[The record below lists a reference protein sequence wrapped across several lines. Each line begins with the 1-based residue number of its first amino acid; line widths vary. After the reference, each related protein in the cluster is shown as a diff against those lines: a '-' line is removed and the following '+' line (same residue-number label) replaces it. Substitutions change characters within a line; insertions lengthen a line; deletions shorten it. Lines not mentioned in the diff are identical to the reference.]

1 MSSNKLFSVMRI
13 VLISL
18 FLGSGF
24 AASEPLIP
32 EGDVSSAT
40 TVNAMNYVRA
50 KTALQFDKYYARA
63 GGINRF
69 GHTRDVVT
77 IDNRSSRRLNRDTLY
92 SVAIVDISKG
102 AVLEMPDAGDRY
114 MSVQV
119 VNEDGYTNAVFHG
132 GGRYDLTM
140 EQFDTPFVWLLTR
153 TLVSTSAPQ
162 DREIV
167 HGLQDQMRINSA
179 SNRPYSHQE
188 YDSVS
193 YDTTTHHL
201 VELGKGLT
209 DNSKSAGAREEVD
222 PIKQLIT
229 AAFGFGTLPEN
240 ESFLI
245 IGQPDLPSD
254 GAYILDVKA
263 VPVDGFWSL
272 AMYDKE
278 GYFRANKYDSYGFSD
293 QSATKNANG
302 SITLH
307 FGGDPQSVNYIPLTD
322 GWNYVVRLYRPREE
336 ILDGSWKFPQ
346 LRAVASP

>member
-1 MSSNKLFSVMRI
+1 MTPNKMLLVMRI
-13 VLISL
+13 ALASL
-18 FLGSGF
+18 LLGSGLVASDPLSSKDD
-24 AASEPLIP
+24 AAP
-32 EGDVSSAT
+32 VT

-69 GHTRDVVT
+69 SHTRNVVT
-77 IDNRSSRRLNRDTLY
+77 IDNHSSKRLNRDTLY

-102 AVLEMPDAGDRY
+102 AVLEMPEAGDRY

-132 GGRYDLTM
+132 AGRYELTM
-140 EQFDTPFVWLLTR
+140 EQFDTPFVWLLVR
-153 TLVSTSAPQ
+153 TLVSDQ
-162 DREIV
+162 DRDIV
-167 HGLQDQMRINSA
+167 NTLQDQMRVSGA
-179 SNRPYSHQE
+179 SSRPYDHVE
-188 YDSVS
+188 YDRESF
-193 YDTTTHHL
+193 DKTTHHL

-209 DNSKSAGAREEVD
+209 DNSKSAGTREEVD

-229 AAFGFGTLPEN
+229 AAYGFGTLPET

-254 GAYILDVKA
+254 GAYVLNVKD

-278 GYFRANKYDSYGFSD
+278 GYFNPNKYDSYGFSD
-293 QSATKNANG
+293 QSATRNADG
-302 SITLH
+302 SVTLH
-307 FGGDPQSVNYIPLTD
+307 FGGDPQSVNYIPLTE

-336 ILDGSWKFPQ
+336 ILNASWKFPE
-346 LRAVASP
+346 VEPVPVN